1 MKPGLLLYSIFL
13 WLFLQPLATFAR
25 GSGAFMQAIAVKG
38 TVKGTDGAP
47 IPGVTIQVKGTT
59 TGTVSQ
65 PDGTFSINV
74 PDANATLLFSYIGYT
89 QQEIPLAGRTTLDV
103 VMSSSAS
110 ELEQVVVVGYGTRRK
125 RDLTGSVG
133 SVRGEEITKQPVNTA
148 TQGVQ
153 GKLAGVQIIS
163 SGQPGS
169 QPQVR
174 VRGTG
179 SMLAGAEPLYVVDGI
194 LTNDIRN
201 INTADIVSMDVLKDA
216 SAAAIY
222 GVRAANGVIIIT
234 TKRGQAGKMEV
245 SYNMNIGWRQ
255 AANIVKMAN
264 TSQYTGYLAD
274 AGPQVTIPDFG
285 ADSDW
290 YDAVLRKGLQQVHN
304 ISLSGGSE
312 KFLYYFNAGYL
323 TDEGIV
329 KDNRYDRFTIRS
341 NNEWNIVE
349 DKLKFVAQ
357 LSYMHNKTDYVQLDD
372 IYNNTYRAAP
382 VVPITRDGK
391 YGNTSAFQNVG
402 NPILSLDKS
411 YDRMNENRLQG
422 TTYLEYSPWKWLKL
436 RSSMGVNQGFQNR
449 RQYYD
454 KYLNDETT
462 FLVAGGNQQRPESQ
476 LTMVKEEGTEW
487 LWENTATYQQR
498 FDKHD
503 LTVLAGY
510 TAQKYQG
517 DYLQGV
523 RRNVPN
529 SPDLWY
535 LIAGDPNTA
544 TNTSD
549 GDKYARTSILA
560 RVNYSYDD
568 KYLLSASFRNDAS
581 SRFPSDNRN
590 GYFPAVGLGW
600 VISQEDFMQDQK
612 LFTFLKLRASWG
624 RIGNDNIASNLYILT
639 ANSGLLYFFNGVAT
653 LGTNLADIKDRNLKW
668 ETTQEYD
675 FGLEFSMMDSRLT
688 GEVNYYNKET
698 IDALVTVRIPGLLGD
713 PDNEYTTN
721 AGSFVNRGWEFTLGW
736 KDKISDDFDYTIG
749 GNLTLNHNEV
759 TGLNQGQPLFR
770 GGVGQ
775 QGNVTKTDNGQPIGS
790 FFVLDADGIFQN
802 QSEIDAYVDKDG
814 NRIQPNAAPG
824 DLRYRDV
831 NGDGVINLDD
841 RVYAGSYQ
849 PKFYYGINAGVNY
862 KGADF
867 SVDFYGNAG
876 NKIYNGKKAF
886 RYEVTDN
893 IEAGYADKRWR
904 ADRPSATDPRTLP
917 GGIPASDYFVESG
930 NFFRMNNITLGYT
943 LPKSVLER
951 IKIERLR
958 VYLTSQNLFTVK
970 KFTGFSPELVAGQA
984 RRDGFLSTQNST
996 SPLEAGIELNPYP
1009 TTKTF
1014 AIGLNVTF

>member
-1 MKPGLLLYSIFL
+1 MKPGLLLYSVFL
-13 WLFLQPLATFAR
+13 WLFLQPLATLAR
-25 GSGAFMQAIAVKG
+25 GSGAFMQAITIKG
-38 TVKGTDGAP
+38 TVKGSDGAP
-47 IPGVTIQVKGTT
+47 IPGVTIQVKGTS
-59 TGTVSQ
+59 TGTVTQ
-65 PDGTFSINV
+65 PDGTYSINV
-74 PDANATLLFSYIGYT
+74 PDANATLQFSYIGYT
-89 QQEIPLAGRTTLDV
+89 QQEIALAGRTTVDV
-103 VMSSSAS
+103 VMTSSAS

-125 RDLTGSVG
+125 RDVTGAVG
-133 SVRGEEITKQPVNTA
+133 SVRGEEIAKQPVNTA

-216 SAAAIY
+216 SSAAIY
-222 GVRAANGVIIIT
+222 GVRGANGVIIIT

-245 SYNMNIGWRQ
+245 SYNMTAGWRQ
-255 AANIVKMAN
+255 AANLVEMAN
-264 TSQYTGYLAD
+264 TQQYTAFLAD

-285 ADSDW
+285 ADTDW
-290 YDAVLRKGLQQVHN
+290 YGDVLRKGFQQTHN

-312 KFLYYFNAGYL
+312 KFLYYFNVGYL
-323 TDEGIV
+323 TDQGIV
-329 KDNRYDRFTIRS
+329 RNNQYDRFTIRS

-349 DKLKFVAQ
+349 DKLKFVTQ
-357 LSYMHNKTDYVQLDD
+357 LSYMHNETDFVQLDD
-372 IYNNTYRAAP
+372 IYTNTYRAAP
-382 VVPITRDGK
+382 VIPIKRDGR

-402 NPILSLDKS
+402 NPILTLDKTNDEI
-411 YDRMNENRLQG
+411 YENRLQG
-422 TTYLEYSPWKWLKL
+422 TTYLEYSPWKWLRL
-436 RSSMGVNQGFQNR
+436 RSSIGVNQGFQNR
-449 RQYYD
+449 RKYND
-454 KYLNDETT
+454 KYLNDEVT

-476 LTMVKEEGTEW
+476 LTIVKEQGTEW

-510 TAQKYQG
+510 TAQKYAG
-517 DYLQGV
+517 DYIEGS

-529 SPDLWY
+529 STDLWY
-535 LIAGDPNTA
+535 LIAGDPNTS

-600 VISQEDFMQDQK
+600 VISQEDFMQNQK
-612 LFTFLKLRASWG
+612 LFNFLKLRGSWG

-639 ANSGLLYFFNGVAT
+639 ANSGLLYFFNGTAT
-653 LGTNLADIKDRNLKW
+653 LGTNLSDIKDRNLKW

-721 AGSFVNRGWEFTLGW
+721 AGSFVNKGWEFTLGW
-736 KDKISDDFDYTIG
+736 KDKISDDFNYTIG
-749 GNLTLNHNEV
+749 GNLTLNDNKV

-775 QGNVTKTDNGQPIGS
+775 QGNITKTDNGQPIGS
-790 FFVLDADGIFQN
+790 FFVLDAEGVFQN
-802 QSEIDAYVDKDG
+802 QAEIDNYLNKDG
-814 NRIQPNAAPG
+814 GKIQPNAAPG
-824 DLRYRDV
+824 DLRYRDA
-831 NGDGVINLDD
+831 NGDGLINSDD

-849 PKFYYGINAGVNY
+849 PKLYYGINLGANY
-862 KGADF
+862 KSFDF

-886 RYEVTDN
+886 RYEITDN
-893 IEAGYADKRWR
+893 IEASYADKRWTS
-904 ADRPSATDPRTLP
+904 ARPSTTDPRVLLGST
-917 GGIPASDYFVESG
+917 PASDYFIESG
-930 NFFRMNNITLGYT
+930 NFFRMNNITLGYS
-943 LPKSVLER
+943 LPKAVLER
-951 IKIERLR
+951 IKFERLR
-958 VYLTSQNLFTVK
+958 IYLTSQNLFTIK
-970 KFTGFSPELVAGQA
+970 KFTGFSPELVSGATK
-984 RRDGFLSTQNST
+984 RDGFLSLQNST
-996 SPLEAGIELNPYP
+996 SPLDAGIELYPYP

>member
-1 MKPGLLLYSIFL
+1 
-13 WLFLQPLATFAR
+13 
-25 GSGAFMQAIAVKG
+25 MQAI
-38 TVKGTDGAP
+38 TVKGIVRGSDGTP
-47 IPGVTIQVKGTT
+47 IPGVTIQVKGTS

-65 PDGTFSINV
+65 PDGTYSINV
-74 PDANATLLFSYIGYT
+74 PDANATLQFSYIGYT

-110 ELEQVVVVGYGTRRK
+110 ELEQVVVIGYGTRRK
-125 RDLTGSVG
+125 RDVTGAVG
-133 SVRGEEITKQPVNTA
+133 NVRGEEIAKQPVNTA

-216 SAAAIY
+216 SASAIY

-255 AANIVKMAN
+255 AANVVKMAN
-264 TSQYTGYLAD
+264 RQQYIDYLAV

-323 TDEGIV
+323 TDKGIV
-329 KDNRYDRFTIRS
+329 KDNQYDRFTIRS

-382 VVPITRDGK
+382 VIPITRNGK

-402 NPILSLDKS
+402 NPILTLDKIF
-411 YDRMNENRLQG
+411 DEMNENRLQG
-422 TTYLEYSPWKWLKL
+422 TTYLEYSPWKWLRL

-449 RQYYD
+449 RQFND
-454 KYLNDETT
+454 KYLNDENT

-510 TAQKYQG
+510 TAQKYSG
-517 DYLQGV
+517 NYLQGL

-535 LIAGDPNTA
+535 LIAGDPNTS
-544 TNTSD
+544 TNTAD

-590 GYFPAVGLGW
+590 GYFPAFGLGW
-600 VISQEDFMQDQK
+600 VISQEDFMKDQQ
-612 LFTFLKLRASWG
+612 LFTFLKLRGSWG

-639 ANSGLLYFFNGVAT
+639 ANSGLLYFFNGVPT

-675 FGLEFSMMDSRLT
+675 FGLEFSMLDSKLT

-698 IDALVTVRIPGLLGD
+698 RDALVTVRIPGLLGD

-736 KDKISDDFDYTIG
+736 KDKISDDLDYTIG
-749 GNLTLNHNEV
+749 GNLTLNDNEV

-775 QGNVTKTDNGQPIGS
+775 QGNITKTDNGQPIGS
-790 FFVLDADGIFQN
+790 FFVLDADGVFQN
-802 QSEIDAYVDKDG
+802 QGEIDAYVDKNG
-814 NRIQPNAAPG
+814 NKIQPNAQPG

-841 RVYAGSYQ
+841 RVYSGSYQ
-849 PKFYYGINAGVNY
+849 PKFYYGINAGLNY
-862 KGADF
+862 RNIDF

-886 RYEVTDN
+886 RYDVTDN
-893 IEAGYADKRWR
+893 IEASYADKRWR
-904 ADRPSATDPRTLP
+904 PDRPSATDPRTLP
-917 GGIPASDYFVESG
+917 GGIPASDYFIESG
-930 NFFRMNNITLGYT
+930 NFFRLNNITIGYT
-943 LPKSVLER
+943 LPKALLER
-951 IKIERLR
+951 IKFERLR

-970 KFTGFSPELVAGQA
+970 KFSGFSPELVAGQA
-984 RRDGFLSTQNST
+984 KRDGFLSLQNST

-1014 AIGLNVTF
+1014 AIGLNVIF